1 MHHRSF
7 SSPRPVKTSWK
18 VRAPAEEA
26 RGGTAQTP
34 DRHIV
39 SLLPGPVSSR
49 GHAHTWAEI
58 FLRAS
63 CVYQFFPKHS
73 VHFSQK
79 EHLYFFRALRGH
91 RLMSRRICA
100 VLLPSTTGRSRC
112 SCSPGHPCEGG
123 GCVGGLGA
131 EGGGQPEGGGG

>member
-1 MHHRSF
+1 MHHRSL
-7 SSPRPVKTSWK
+7 SSPRPVKRSWK
-18 VRAPAEEA
+18 VRAPVEEA
-26 RGGTAQTP
+26 RGGTVQTP

-39 SLLPGPVSSR
+39 PLLPQLVSSR
-49 GHAHTWAEI
+49 GHARARAEI

-73 VHFSQK
+73 VHLSQK
-79 EHLYFFRALRGH
+79 QHLYFFHALRGH
-91 RLMSRRICA
+91 RLMSRQICA
-100 VLLPSTTGRSRC
+100 VLLRSTTGISRC

-131 EGGGQPEGGGG
+131 EGEGQPEGEGG